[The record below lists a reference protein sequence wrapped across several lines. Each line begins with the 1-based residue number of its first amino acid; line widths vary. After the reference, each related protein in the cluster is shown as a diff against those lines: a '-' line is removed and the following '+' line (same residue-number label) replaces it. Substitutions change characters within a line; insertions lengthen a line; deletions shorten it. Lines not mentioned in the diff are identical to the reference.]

1 MDHTALNEGLTLLAI
16 SLLVVWVL
24 KRIKLPPILG
34 YLFVG
39 VLVGPYSL
47 GWLPEGEH
55 IKTLA
60 EIGVVFLLFM
70 VGLEFSLS
78 RLIAMRAT
86 VFGLGSCQVVIST
99 LSGGFIAW
107 LTGIE
112 WQAALVVG
120 GALALSSTAIVA
132 KQLTDQ
138 LEMQARH
145 GQLTIA
151 ILLFQD
157 LAVVPLLVII
167 PILSMDHDQS
177 LIQPILLA
185 IGEGIFAIFIMLQVG
200 RWLLRPFYHLVA
212 RAHSAEIF
220 TLATLF
226 IALTA
231 ASLTNYLGLSLALGA
246 FLAGLMLSETE

>member
-132 KQLTDQ
+132 CTPS
-138 LEMQARH
+138 APC
-145 GQLTIA
+145 GPT
-151 ILLFQD
+151 
-157 LAVVPLLVII
+157 
-167 PILSMDHDQS
+167 S
-177 LIQPILLA
+177 LI
-185 IGEGIFAIFIMLQVG
+185 V
-200 RWLLRPFYHLVA
+200 
-212 RAHSAEIF
+212 
-220 TLATLF
+220 
-226 IALTA
+226 
-231 ASLTNYLGLSLALGA
+231 
-246 FLAGLMLSETE
+246 